1 MFKKIFSIVCLILTA
16 FSVNAFADSSSEIL
30 SDIGIFTEASE
41 TDENSISRL
50 EFVTSLIKG
59 FFPDTALSENTE
71 NTFSDTNDRYAA
83 YALNTGLVSG
93 TSDGIFNPDTNVTYN
108 QAVKMLINA
117 IGYKADGE
125 YPSGYLKSAAEC
137 GLIRDDGTADSTITR
152 EEAAQLILSGLN
164 MYKVTY
170 NEKGA
175 AVYEHNKFIR
185 KLGYTVVD
193 GKAKKIIKKSEPLY
207 ADGEMPYA
215 ADYGQTPGIE
225 IYSVEDNA
233 PAVVFFPGGA
243 YMRMSAIESAQIPE
257 FLNSCGIT
265 AVLVNYRVAP
275 YTYEAITA
283 DALKAMELI
292 KERAA
297 EFKINPKK
305 IGIMGCSAGGHLAAY
320 VSTAGAADEKTRPDF
335 TILGYPVISMTD
347 ELTHADSRTNFF
359 GTENPEKVLTEKY
372 SNENNVT
379 ENTPQAFIFH
389 AMNDS
394 SVASENSVAYAYA
407 LKKHGINCELH
418 LYPERGH
425 GFANGFGKPRV
436 GEWRESCRNWLKSID
451 IL

>member
-1 MFKKIFSIVCLILTA
+1 MFKKIFSMVCLILVT
-16 FSVNAFADSSSEIL
+16 FSINVFADSSSEIL
-30 SDIGIFTEASE
+30 SDIGVFTETSE
-41 TDENSISRL
+41 NTGNGISRL

-59 FFPDTALSENTE
+59 FFSDVDLSADTE
-71 NTFSDTNDRYAA
+71 NTFSDTNDRYAV
-83 YALNTGLVSG
+83 YALNAGIVNG
-93 TSDGIFNPDTNVTYN
+93 TADGIFNPKTNVTYN

-125 YPSGYLKSAAEC
+125 YPAGYLKKAAEC
-137 GLIRDDGTADSTITR
+137 GLIKADGMEDSTITR
-152 EEAAQLILSGLN
+152 EEAAQLILAGLN

-185 KLGYTVVD
+185 KLGYTVVN
-193 GKAKKIIKKSEPLY
+193 GKAKKIIKKSEQLY

-215 ADYGQTPGIE
+215 ANYGQTPGIE

-257 FLNSCGIT
+257 FLNSLGIT
-265 AVLVNYRVAP
+265 AVLVNYRVTP

-283 DALKAMELI
+283 DALKAMELV
-292 KERAA
+292 KERAE
-297 EFKINPKK
+297 EFNINSEK
-305 IGIMGCSAGGHLAAY
+305 IGVMGCSAGGHLAAY
-320 VSTAGAADEKTRPDF
+320 VSTTGAADEKTRPDF

-347 ELTHADSRTNFF
+347 ELTHIDSRTNFF
-359 GTENPEKVLTEKY
+359 GTETPEKALTEKY

-379 ENTPQAFIFH
+379 ENTPQTFIFH

-394 SVASENSVAYAYA
+394 AVASENSVAYAYA
-407 LKKHGINCELH
+407 LKAHGINCELH
-418 LYPERGH
+418 LYPESGH

-436 GEWRESCRNWLKSID
+436 GEWRESCKNWLKSID